1 MEPYNLGTFN
11 TMSLGVGIVGLPNVG
26 KSTLF
31 NALTRA
37 QNAEAANYP
46 FCTIEPNKATV
57 PLTDARLDALAAI
70 AEPAQ
75 VIKATV
81 DFIDIA
87 GLVRGASHGEGLGN
101 KFLANIRECDAVL
114 QVVRCF
120 TDDDVVHVEGGID
133 PIRDIEIVE
142 TELVLADMQSLEK
155 RIDRVGRQA
164 RGDKELR
171 KEVEAME
178 QLMRHLNDGKPAR
191 AFPREPADPVVNA
204 LKDLQLLTDKP
215 VIYCANVDENDLAAE
230 NEQVKR
236 VKDFAAGRNCD
247 VVVISAK
254 MESDLAGL
262 SDAERDDFLA
272 SYGLKESGLEQ
283 TARMAYHTLG
293 LASYFT
299 AGPKEVRAWTFRRG
313 WTAPKCAGVIHTDFE
328 HGFIRAE
335 VISFDDYVSHKGEA
349 GAKSAGV
356 MRVEGKEYTVRDGD
370 VMHFLFNV

>member
-1 MEPYNLGTFN
+1 MA
-11 TMSLGVGIVGLPNVG
+11 LGVGIVGLPNVG

-57 PLTDARLDALAAI
+57 PLADARLDALAAI
-70 AEPAQ
+70 AKPAQ

-87 GLVRGASHGEGLGN
+87 GLVRGASRGEGLGN

-120 TDDDVVHVEGGID
+120 TDDDVVHVEGDID
-133 PIRDIEIVE
+133 PFRDIEIIE

-164 RGDKELR
+164 RADKDLR
-171 KEVEAME
+171 KEVESME
-178 QLMRHLNDGKPAR
+178 HLMRHLNDGNPAR
-191 AFPREPADPVVNA
+191 TFPRSPANPIVNA

-215 VIYCANVDENDLAAE
+215 VIYCANVDENDLSAD
-230 NEQVKR
+230 NDQLKR
-236 VKDFAAGRNCD
+236 VKEFAAGKNCD
-247 VVVISAK
+247 VIVISAK
-254 MESDLAGL
+254 MEAELAGL
-262 SDAERDDFLA
+262 SDAERDDFMA

-335 VISFDDYVSHKGEA
+335 VIAFDDYVKHKGEA

-356 MRVEGKEYTVRDGD
+356 MRVEGKEYVVRDGN

>member
-1 MEPYNLGTFN
+1 MA
-11 TMSLGVGIVGLPNVG
+11 LGVGIVGLPNVG

-57 PLTDARLDALAAI
+57 PLSDIRLDALEKI
-70 AEPAQ
+70 AKPDQ

-87 GLVRGASHGEGLGN
+87 GLVRGASKGEGLGN
-101 KFLANIRECDAVL
+101 KFLANIRESSAIL

-120 TDDDVVHVEGGID
+120 SDDDVVHVEGGID
-133 PIRDIEIVE
+133 PIRDIEIIE
-142 TELVLADMQSLEK
+142 TELILADMQSLEK
-155 RIDRVGRQA
+155 RIDRVGRMA
-164 RGDKELR
+164 RSDKDLR

-178 QLMRHLNDGKPAR
+178 LLAKHLNDGQPAR
-191 AFPREPADPVVNA
+191 TYARDEADPILNT
-204 LKDLQLLTDKP
+204 LIELQLLTDKP
-215 VIYCANVDENDLAAE
+215 VIYCANVGENDLSGE
-230 NEQVKR
+230 NAQVLR
-236 VKDFAAGRNCD
+236 VKSYAKDKGCD

-254 MESDLAGL
+254 MEAELAGL

-272 SYGLKESGLEQ
+272 SYGLQEGGLDQ

-299 AGPKEVRAWTFRRG
+299 AGPKEVRAWTFHRG

-328 HGFIRAE
+328 RGFIRAE
-335 VISFDDYVSHKGEA
+335 VIAYDDYVRLNGEA
-349 GAKSAGV
+349 GAKAAGV
-356 MRVEGKEYTVRDGD
+356 MRVEGKEYIVQDGD